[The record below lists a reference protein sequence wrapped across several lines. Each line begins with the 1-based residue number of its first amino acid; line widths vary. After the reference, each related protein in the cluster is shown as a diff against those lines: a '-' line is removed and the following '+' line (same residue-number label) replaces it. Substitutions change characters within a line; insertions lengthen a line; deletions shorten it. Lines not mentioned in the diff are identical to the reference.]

1 MAQPRAALI
10 TPALV
15 LVSVTL
21 FLGAQVPNVFILA
34 SRYLGDRGYH
44 QDEIGLVMGGFA
56 IASLVMS
63 PFVGWFCS
71 RFGHGRVMAIG
82 CLVAAAGAALFAIS
96 DEHVGF
102 TIGRALQGLGF
113 DVRHSPNVVRISYPD
128 SVARLA
134 PNSRVSLEDMDV
146 GIRDCIV
153 ARLSCQV
160 YEFHFAHQTQQ
171 RSGNF
176 LLDFFNFRRSTT
188 VSGWQFDALVVVK
201 DATVLFTSHG
211 GTPQTNRVERRTN
224 PLGPLQSIG
233 ESSGG
238 LLAP

>member
-1 MAQPRAALI
+1 MTPGASLPRSLLAAALLSGCAAML
-10 TPALV
+10 PD
-15 LVSVTL
+15 
-21 FLGAQVPNVFILA
+21 A
-34 SRYLGDRGYH
+34 SNSARF
-44 QDEIGLVMGGFA
+44 GFA
-56 IASLVMS
+56 S
-63 PFVGWFCS
+63 FE
-71 RFGHGRVMAIG
+71 
-82 CLVAAAGAALFAIS
+82 AAESALAKVVPYRTTLTDLETF
-96 DEHVGF
+96 
-102 TIGRALQGLGF
+102 GF

-134 PNSRVSLEDMDV
+134 PNSRVALEDMDV

-160 YEFHFAHQTQQ
+160 YEFHFAHQSQQ

-176 LLDFFNFRRSTT
+176 LLDFFNFRRNTT

-211 GTPQTNRVERRTN
+211 GTPQTSRLERRTN

-238 LLAP
+238 MLAR